1 MLGGG
6 DRHTVRSAIVIGR
19 VLAQRGAVAQ
29 AGDAIF
35 EQTCQD
41 VLSSET
47 GRRGWNGLTPQVVR
61 EQVLELIRQHAPGPA
76 SRRPAR
82 ASSPARKDRAPSPAS
97 PASLAPASLAPA
109 SLAKAS
115 LAKASPASPASPAP
129 APASPAELSS
139 QARK

>member
-1 MLGGG
+1 MLGGA

-19 VLAQRGAVAQ
+19 VLAQQGAVAQ

-41 VLSSET
+41 VLASET

-97 PASLAPASLAPA
+97 LAPASLAPA
-109 SLAKAS
+109 SLATAS
-115 LAKASPASPASPAP
+115 LAPASP
-129 APASPAELSS
+129 APASPAEPAS